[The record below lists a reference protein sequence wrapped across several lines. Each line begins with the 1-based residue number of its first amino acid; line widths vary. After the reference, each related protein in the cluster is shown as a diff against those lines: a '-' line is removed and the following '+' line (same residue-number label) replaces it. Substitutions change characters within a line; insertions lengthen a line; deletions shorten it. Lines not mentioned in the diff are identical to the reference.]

1 MTNKKRIDWDLIQII
16 FIVGTIPAMLLVGA
30 FFPTLF
36 RTYS

>member
-1 MTNKKRIDWDLIQII
+1 MNNKKRIDWDLIQII

-30 FFPTLF
+30 FFPTFF

>member
-1 MTNKKRIDWDLIQII
+1 VSNKKRIDWDLIQII

-30 FFPTLF
+30 FFPTFF